1 MQTGNE
7 IHPTSLLRCEAGYS
21 PPFKGKL
28 GMCGA
33 ILPLIHTSS
42 CHGVHSEI
50 LIASLDK
57 SGCTHVSNLHV
68 KTLKFSINRNYSN
81 LIFINIKNFAY

>member
-1 MQTGNE
+1 
-7 IHPTSLLRCEAGYS
+7 
-21 PPFKGKL
+21 
-28 GMCGA
+28 MCGA

-57 SGCTHVSNLHV
+57 SSCTSASNLHV
-68 KTLKFSINRNYSN
+68 ETLKYSINQNYDN
-81 LIFINIKNFAY
+81 LILINIKNFAY